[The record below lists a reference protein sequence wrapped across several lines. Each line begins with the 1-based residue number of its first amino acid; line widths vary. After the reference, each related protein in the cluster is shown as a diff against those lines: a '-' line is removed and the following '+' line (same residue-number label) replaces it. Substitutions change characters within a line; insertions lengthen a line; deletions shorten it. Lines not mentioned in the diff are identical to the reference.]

1 MHLYAI
7 FQALF
12 WLLTVEK
19 SKGISSPIPP
29 FTTYKHSTELQANVA
44 DLWWTIDDAER
55 EILFEMH
62 VKTTGWIALGISPAG
77 GMTGSDIGVGWVDRA
92 GTLHFQDRY
101 ARNFSKPSIDST
113 STDWIG
119 LRGREENGW
128 TAIQFK
134 RLLETCDDMD
144 VSIKYLLPSTDT
156 TYYCKVFKIPP
167 RFSTKRH
174 AIGYKIL
181 VDPSSQDI
189 VHHMTTYECDA
200 ASKFDDSK
208 LPEGVCDDHINQ
220 FSSCLS
226 NMANGWAIGGDHLV
240 EYPQDVGYPIGGDFP
255 VKYYMIQIHF
265 DNAHVETGRHDSSG
279 IRFYIGEELHQYD
292 VGYLTLGTESN
303 PGAIVIPPQASEF
316 VVDAFCTPKAT
327 EVQQII
333 LINFDIFILFCLL

>member
-144 VSIKYLLPSTDT
+144 VSIK
-156 TYYCKVFKIPP
+156 
-167 RFSTKRH
+167 
-174 AIGYKIL
+174 
-181 VDPSSQDI
+181 
-189 VHHMTTYECDA
+189 
-200 ASKFDDSK
+200 
-208 LPEGVCDDHINQ
+208 
-220 FSSCLS
+220 
-226 NMANGWAIGGDHLV
+226 LV

-279 IRFYIGEELHQYD
+279 IQFYIGEELRQYD